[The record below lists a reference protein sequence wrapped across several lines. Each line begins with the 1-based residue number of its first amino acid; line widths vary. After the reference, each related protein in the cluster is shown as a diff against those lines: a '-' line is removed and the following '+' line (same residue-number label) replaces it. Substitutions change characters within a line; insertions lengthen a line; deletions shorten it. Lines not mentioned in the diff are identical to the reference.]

1 MWQIVTSIVW
11 TALGLLSYRFIPS
24 YFPKLLGRAL
34 YWIGVPLQIL
44 ALARKSDFTQSIW
57 CPPLTTIL
65 VLILGLGLALVSLSS
80 LKQLSRYWITT
91 LRRRSRFKRISAK
104 TIDKSPSWIPSL
116 SQVFALIRKSWP
128 VQRSGQGSFVLAS
141 MLGNTGYVG
150 LAIAPTLVNHVYLS
164 WIVIYG
170 VVHNL
175 LGSYGLG
182 VILAHRFGCSHSG
195 KNWLNYLQ
203 IILCVPALW
212 AFALGWLSRPFDFPA
227 QLEAGL
233 QISLWFVIPSAFLL
247 IGMQLAKLKGL
258 ESLQVALVPV
268 AIKMLVLPALTGV
281 GLTLF
286 GISGDARLALVL
298 MSGMP
303 TAFANLILA
312 EEYNLDSQLAASSI
326 LISTLGLPMMIP
338 LWLTVFH

>member
-1 MWQIVTSIVW
+1 MWQIVTSILW
-11 TALGLLSYRFIPS
+11 TALGLFSCRFIPS
-24 YFPKLLGRAL
+24 HFPKLLGRIL
-34 YWIGVPLQIL
+34 YWVGVPLQIL
-44 ALARKSDFTQSIW
+44 ALARQSDFTQLLW

-65 VLILGLGLALVSLSS
+65 VLILGLGLALLSLSG
-80 LKQLSRYWITT
+80 LKRLSHYWIST
-91 LRRRSRFKRISAK
+91 LRRRSRCKRITGK
-104 TIDKSPSWIPSL
+104 TIDQSPSWIPWL
-116 SQVFALIRKSWP
+116 SQVFALIRTVLP
-128 VQRSGQGSFVLAS
+128 VQRSAQGSFVLAS

-195 KNWLNYLQ
+195 KNWLEHLQ

-212 AFALGWLSRPFDFPA
+212 AFALGWLSRSLTFPA

-268 AIKMLVLPALTGV
+268 AIKMLVLPGLTGL

-326 LISTLGLPMMIP
+326 LISTLGFPMMIP